1 MLAVIVSFMGQ
12 LGMGVGFGYISP
24 YGEQI
29 DEDIG
34 MSADLNDLLIGDVS
48 FGGLVGCLIAG
59 KLADRIGRKK
69 ALSVSFSF
77 TTIGWLFVT
86 LSVITAMIF
95 SGRII
100 HGIGEGMV
108 TVVTIVYVS
117 EYIQEKYR
125 GGALSSLTV
134 GCLLGLVLTY
144 VVGVFIPWRTAAGI
158 FTVMNLL
165 LLLGSFVIQE
175 SPLWLSLKE
184 NQRQKD
190 DVEEEKNGNDDKK
203 PNIGSSSKEKECTQS
218 ETDVSLTRIIST
230 SLAPVFLLLAPST
243 GCYSIGFFAISIVE
257 KMHMG
262 NPALVAIAI
271 GMMRIV
277 GAICAGAFIQKF
289 GRRVSLIFSCAS
301 TSFSLMMVSLL
312 LLLDNLPPAVFNY
325 SMVTLLILVMF
336 CTSLGI
342 TPVPWI
348 LLGEWPQ
355 VRDKVSIQVY
365 IRSFLLMF
373 QGIVGSVGSSSYN
386 ISVFLASMMPGLLE
400 PRLGMAG
407 MFAVFAAITAL
418 FLGLVILLVPETAG
432 KSYPEYIAEQAINR
446 TFSFWLPDLKNQ
458 PRTVQEIIRKKSY

>member
-1 MLAVIVSFMGQ
+1 MTVSFVGQ
-12 LGMGVGFGYISP
+12 LGMGVGFGFVSP

-29 DEDIG
+29 DEDLG
-34 MSADLNDLLIGDVS
+34 MSKDLNDLLIGDVS
-48 FGGLVGCLIAG
+48 IGGLFGCLISG
-59 KLADRIGRKK
+59 KLADRIGRRKG
-69 ALSVSFSF
+69 LIVSFSF
-77 TTIGWLFVT
+77 TSIGWLVVT
-86 LSVITAMIF
+86 CSLNTVMIF
-95 SGRII
+95 LGRVI
-100 HGIGEGMV
+100 HGIGEGMITVV
-108 TVVTIVYVS
+108 TVVYIS
-117 EYIQEKYR
+117 EFIQEKYR
-125 GGALSSLTV
+125 GAALSSLTL
-134 GCLLGLVLTY
+134 GCLLGLVLVY
-144 VVGVFIPWRTAAGI
+144 ICFVLISWRIAAGL
-158 FTVMNLL
+158 FTAMNFLL
-165 LLLGSFVIQE
+165 LLSSFVIQE
-175 SPLWLSLKE
+175 SPLWLALKE
-184 NQRQKD
+184 KNIK
-190 DVEEEKNGNDDKK
+190 EED
-203 PNIGSSSKEKECTQS
+203 NIGDFTKEENS
-218 ETDVSLTRIIST
+218 EHMVTGLSVIRVIST
-230 SLAPVFLLLAPST
+230 ALAPLLLLLAPCT
-243 GCYSIGFFAISIVE
+243 GCYSIGFFAMSMAE

-262 NPALVAIAI
+262 NPASVAIAV
-271 GMMRIV
+271 GMMRTLGV
-277 GAICAGAFIQKF
+277 ACGGAFVQKF